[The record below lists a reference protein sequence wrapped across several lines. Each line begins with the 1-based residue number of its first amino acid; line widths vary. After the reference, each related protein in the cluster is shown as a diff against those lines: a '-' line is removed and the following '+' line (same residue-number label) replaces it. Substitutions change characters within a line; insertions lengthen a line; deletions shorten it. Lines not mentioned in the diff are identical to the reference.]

1 MSQTTIERPDNAD
14 GDGDDGSA
22 GGPPA
27 SPVLASSTDERLA
40 VLERDIGKRDIW
52 VLVVLG
58 VAIFIMFASI
68 IAVGLAQRDDGA
80 SGPAVAAS
88 DGDR

>member
-1 MSQTTIERPDNAD
+1 MPD
-14 GDGDDGSA
+14 GDGDDASA

-27 SPVLASSTDERLA
+27 APVLASSTDERLA

-80 SGPAVAAS
+80 QRSCGRRS